1 MQTLFRVDTLT
12 AFMAGVFALH
22 FKYQNTVQY
31 IGARV
36 FAWIYIYGERWN
48 EGILYSFLLAS
59 SPPLAGTLITVG
71 PYPSRLP
78 PARNFNEFPIESFRW
93 SSASHLPESF
103 PQNIF

>member
-12 AFMAGVFALH
+12 AYMAGVFALH
-22 FKYQNTVQY
+22 FKYQNYSIQAQEY
-31 IGARV
+31 LPG
-36 FAWIYIYGERWN
+36 YGEHWD